1 MSPSNLHQDALVID
15 SHNDS
20 MVAHIRRG
28 HMGLAGE
35 RDPQRRR
42 RPGGVGQLRQYMPPE
57 QSPPLQLNI
66 PLMRQGGLD
75 AAFFA
80 VDNTLARN
88 NHLLYATDALGFF
101 SREVEEHANA
111 IRIARCAA
119 DITQAKAAGQLA
131 AILAVENSNALE
143 QSIHVLWSLHQL
155 GVRTITLTHS
165 TRTWAGDG
173 CEVEGGGGLTTFGR
187 QVVSHMNQWGLL
199 VDISHLND
207 QGFWDVL
214 EQTQKPV
221 IASHSCCRALC
232 SHPRNLTD
240 EQLRAL
246 GQQGG
251 VVGITFVPMFVKE
264 QNPTFA
270 DLLDHID
277 HAVQLAGI
285 DHVGLGSDF
294 DGGGDL
300 VTSAAE
306 FPDFTTGLQERGY
319 GEDDIRKILGLN
331 HLRLL
336 EETIGR
342 GPE

>member
-1 MSPSNLHQDALVID
+1 MSASDLHRDALVID

-20 MVAHIRRG
+20 IVGHIRRG
-28 HMGLAGE
+28 HLGLAGE
-35 RDPQRRR
+35 GDAQRRN
-42 RPGGVGQLRQYMPPE
+42 RPGAVGQLRQYMPPE

-66 PLMRQGGLD
+66 PLMRAGGLD

-88 NHLLYATDALGFF
+88 NHLLYTTDALGFF
-101 SREVEEHANA
+101 SREVEEHAKA
-111 IRIARCAA
+111 IRIARRAA
-119 DITQAKAAGQLA
+119 DITAARQAGQLA
-131 AILAVENSNALE
+131 AVLAVENSNALE

-155 GVRTITLTHS
+155 GVRTMTLTHS

-173 CEVEGGGGLTTFGR
+173 CQVEGGGGLTAFGR
-187 QVVSHMNQWGLL
+187 QVVQRMNDWGML
-199 VDISHLND
+199 VDVSHLND

-214 EQTQKPV
+214 DHSAKPI

-232 SHPRNLTD
+232 PHPRNLTD
-240 EQLRAL
+240 EQLRAV

-251 VVGITFVPMFVKE
+251 AVGITFVPLFIKG
-264 QNPTFA
+264 QNPALA

-300 VTSAAE
+300 LASAADL
-306 FPDFTTGLQERGY
+306 PAITAGLQERGY
-319 GEDDIRKILGLN
+319 AGGDIRKILGLN

-336 EETIGR
+336 EETIG
-342 GPE
+342 